1 MSEREIIWAVVNT
14 NSVKEADKLGL
25 ACLKK
30 RLCACYA
37 IFPRIKSVYYWPPK
51 TSKLQRPGPN
61 FRNFTQA
68 LSKNHQTCKIPP

>member
-1 MSEREIIWAVVNT
+1 MTVMSEREIIWAVVNT

-37 IFPRIKSVYYWPPK
+37 IFLQIKRVY
-51 TSKLQRPGPN
+51 N
-61 FRNFTQA
+61 
-68 LSKNHQTCKIPP
+68 